1 MAKYY
6 QVGSMSEIKN
16 ALLDYYGAN
25 VTIHADSTTQVIFSC
40 AQVSDKVIKIT
51 GYSDVRSYYG
61 DAFSGGDIT
70 NPVEFGGSTT
80 SGSTSNVH
88 MVCGDT
94 FVLLNVLASSINS
107 RLVIIS
113 QLTDNSFMVYGFIG
127 QANVIYTIDAGG
139 YVTTSNTEVSLS
151 GLDVDCNIGAKAFL
165 MKPIII
171 DPLGSALSVGGVQ
184 VSFKDIYSV
193 SKKKGNATVGKGPG
207 YFLTT
212 SGLYDK
218 NSNELKCSLFVEVTN

>member
-1 MAKYY
+1 MAKHY
-6 QVGSMSEIKN
+6 QASSMADIKN
-16 ALLDYYGAN
+16 ALLDYYGSN
-25 VTIHADSTTQVIFSC
+25 VTIHADSSSQVIFSC

-51 GYSDVRSYYG
+51 GYADVRTYYG
-61 DAFSGGDIT
+61 DAFSGSDIT

-80 SGSTSNVH
+80 IGATSAAH

-94 FVLLNVLASSINS
+94 FILLNVLASSINS
-107 RLVIIS
+107 RLMIIS
-113 QLTDNSFMVYGFIG
+113 QLTDNRFMVCGFTG
-127 QANVIYTIDAGG
+127 HSSNASDTGG
-139 YVTTSNTEVSLS
+139 YVTTDNVEVSLS
-151 GLDVDCNIGAKAFL
+151 GLDADCNIGTKALL

-171 DPLGSALSVGGVQ
+171 DVLGVSLSVGGIP

-218 NSNELKCSLFVEVTN
+218 NSNILTCSLFVEVTN

>member
-1 MAKYY
+1 MAKHY
-6 QVGSMSEIKN
+6 QASSMADIKN

-25 VTIHADSTTQVIFSC
+25 VTIHADSSSQVIFSC

-51 GYSDVRSYYG
+51 GYSDVRTYYG

-113 QLTDNSFMVYGFIG
+113 QLTDNRFLVCGLIG
-127 QANVIYTIDAGG
+127 MSGSTYTTDAGA
-139 YVTTSNTEVSLS
+139 YVTTDNAEVSLS
-151 GLDVDCNIGAKAFL
+151 GLDADCNIGTKAFL

-171 DPLGSALSVGGVQ
+171 DGLGSALSAGGAQ
-184 VSFKDIYSV
+184 VSFKNIYSI

-218 NSNELKCSLFVEVTN
+218 NPNELKCSLFVEVTN